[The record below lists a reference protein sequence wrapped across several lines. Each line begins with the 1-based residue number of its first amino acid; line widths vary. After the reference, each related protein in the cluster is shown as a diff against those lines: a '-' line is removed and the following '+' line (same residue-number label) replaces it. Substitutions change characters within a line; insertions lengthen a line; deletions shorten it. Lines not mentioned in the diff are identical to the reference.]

1 MLDELDVHYDEEE
14 EERILN
20 KLMSE
25 LAFENFPGMPKEGD
39 SFVYLN
45 LRITILSMKRSRIY
59 RLRVE
64 KLPEEGADEEGG
76 SV

>member
-1 MLDELDVHYDEEE
+1 MIKNIIFDIGRVLVSVKWYE
-14 EERILN
+14 
-20 KLMSE
+20 LMSE